1 METNYYNRSN
11 NFSAPIKKEPKP
23 YMPNPVQTE
32 KEHIERKLAEPC
44 REEPKKEHKGILSG
58 FQNDDL
64 LILGLIFL
72 LINESNEDTLLI
84 LALGYLFLSSHTKK

>member
-11 NFSAPIKKEPKP
+11 NFSAPIRKEPKP
-23 YMPNPVQTE
+23 YAPKPVHTE
-32 KEHIERKLAEPC
+32 KECQENECPPPAKTE
-44 REEPKKEHKGILSG
+44 KKDRTGMLSSL
-58 FQNDDL
+58 QNDDL

-84 LALGYLFLSSHTKK
+84 LALGYLLLSSRIK